1 MNSLKRITCVVLIV
15 FVFAAL
21 AAPASAWQPDDV
33 VGILPKRLQPLLEE
47 DPGSGPSELGGL
59 VADCVRWVA
68 QTDLAIVPAGDL
80 EQDLP
85 VGEVRWEDVTRAVNE
100 DRQLAEAEITP
111 AQLYALLEE
120 LLSHLSVDL
129 ADESLDVEASAFAG
143 FPQVS
148 GFLLTVDASAP
159 AGERAYAVTLEDGTV
174 LDREDESTLLTMAST
189 EHLISGGYGP
199 TAVDVWTSLNQNLGE
214 VRARALGSGEIV
226 ADDLNRIR
234 IIGVSGTA
242 LIHSFPLPVVI
253 VVLLVIALCCVLL
266 HCKQRSKRDVLPMWE
281 GETRRH
287 S

>member
-1 MNSLKRITCVVLIV
+1 MNSLTRITCVVLIV

-199 TAVDVWTSLNQNLGE
+199 TAVDV
-214 VRARALGSGEIV
+214 
-226 ADDLNRIR
+226 
-234 IIGVSGTA
+234 IGVSGTA